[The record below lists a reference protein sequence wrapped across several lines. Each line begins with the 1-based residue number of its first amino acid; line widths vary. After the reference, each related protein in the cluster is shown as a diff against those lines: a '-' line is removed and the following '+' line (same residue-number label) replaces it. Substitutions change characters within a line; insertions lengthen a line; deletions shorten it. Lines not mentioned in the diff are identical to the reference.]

1 MTKAAPLDLSS
12 LDTAVACEKGFELE
26 LVHPV
31 TKAPLGQFITV
42 LGKDSKPFRDHIR
55 RASNDRLRK
64 QAMAQRRGKDADVP
78 TIEQIEG
85 EAIDLLVVCT
95 TGFRGIMYKGAE
107 LAFSDEAARKLY
119 TEQPW
124 IRGQVDEAVG
134 DLELFMPA

>member
-1 MTKAAPLDLSS
+1 MTKAAPIDLSS
-12 LDTAVACEKGFELE
+12 LDTAAACEKGFELE

-31 TKAPLGQFITV
+31 TKAPLGQFISV
-42 LGKDSKPFRDHIR
+42 LGKDSKTFRDHIR

-64 QAMAQRRGKDADVP
+64 QAMAQRRGKDADVL
-78 TIEQIEG
+78 TIEQIEA

-95 TGFRGIMYKGAE
+95 TAFRDVSYKGAM
-107 LAFSDEAARKLY
+107 LVFSEDAARKLY
-119 TEQPW
+119 TEQTW